1 MKTLIELSSELEKR
15 RRALGLNQSDMLMK
29 IGMSQQQYQRVE
41 AGHDIR
47 VSTLS
52 RVLEGMGLELLL
64 VPREQV
70 RHLENML
77 RPGEQDYDIMP
88 ADADWPDEAK
98 ESLWSPMLKEFEDE

>member
-15 RRALGLNQSDMLMK
+15 RRDLGLKQSDMLMK

-47 VSTLS
+47 VSTLL
-52 RVLEGMGLELLL
+52 RVLEGMGLELLFA
-64 VPREQV
+64 PREQV

-77 RPGEQDYDIMP
+77 RPGERDYDIVP
-88 ADADWPDEAK
+88 ADSDWQDEIK
-98 ESLWSPMLKEFEDE
+98 ESSWSSILKEFEDE

>member
-41 AGHDIR
+41 VGHDIR
-47 VSTLS
+47 VSTLL

-64 VPREQV
+64 APREQV

-77 RPGEQDYDIMP
+77 QPGEHDYDIMP
-88 ADADWPDEAK
+88 ADADWQDEVK
-98 ESLWSPMLKEFEDE
+98 ESSWSSMLKEFEDE

>member
-29 IGMSQQQYQRVE
+29 IGMSQQQYQWVE

-77 RPGEQDYDIMP
+77 RPGEHDYDIMP

>member
-15 RRALGLNQSDMLMK
+15 RRALGLHQSDMLMK

-77 RPGEQDYDIMP
+77 RQGEQDYDIMP

>member
-70 RHLENML
+70 RQLENL
-77 RPGEQDYDIMP
+77 LHSGRRDYDVLP
-88 ADADWPDEAK
+88 ADADWQDEVQ
-98 ESLWSPMLKEFEDE
+98 ESSWSPILAEFEDE

>member
-47 VSTLS
+47 VSTLL

-64 VPREQV
+64 APRERV

-77 RPGEQDYDIMP
+77 RPGEHDYDIMP
-88 ADADWPDEAK
+88 ADADWQDEVK
-98 ESLWSPMLKEFEDE
+98 ESLWSSMLKEFEDE

>member
-77 RPGEQDYDIMP
+77 RQGEQDYDIMP

>member
-1 MKTLIELSSELEKR
+1 MKTLIELSFELEKR

-47 VSTLS
+47 VSTLL

-64 VPREQV
+64 ATREQV

-77 RPGEQDYDIMP
+77 RLGEHDYDTMP
-88 ADADWPDEAK
+88 ADADWEDEAK
-98 ESLWSPMLKEFEDE
+98 ESSWSSMLKEFEDE

>member
-77 RPGEQDYDIMP
+77 RSGEQDYDIMP

>member
-1 MKTLIELSSELEKR
+1 MKTLIELSFELEKR

-47 VSTLS
+47 VSTLL

-70 RHLENML
+70 RHLENVL
-77 RPGEQDYDIMP
+77 RPGEHDYDTMP
-88 ADADWPDEAK
+88 ADADWEDDVK
-98 ESLWSPMLKEFEDE
+98 ESSWSSMLKEFEDE

>member
-47 VSTLS
+47 VSTLL
-52 RVLEGMGLELLL
+52 RVLEGMGLEFLLA
-64 VPREQV
+64 PRERV

-77 RPGEQDYDIMP
+77 RPGEHDYDIMP
-88 ADADWPDEAK
+88 ADADWQDEVK
-98 ESLWSPMLKEFEDE
+98 ESLWSSMLKEFEDE